1 LQAHGEQLGDSLI
14 SAADVAGLGV
24 ALAPRLEVGD
34 LVVLK
39 ASRGV
44 ALEGIL
50 PYLLDHVPSPD
61 G

>member
-1 LQAHGEQLGDSLI
+1 MNYSRPWGA
-14 SAADVAGLGV
+14 
-24 ALAPRLEVGD
+24 ALAPRLEAGD

-50 PYLLDHVPSPD
+50 PYLLDHVRSPD